1 MRTSLTSVRGVVV
14 QIVCKSH
21 ASELSIKRLKSYE
34 LDSTQDISLQCH
46 IWTLHVGLVG
56 ALSFQH
62 FGDCVDVVRLLQ
74 WITIC
79 NRLLQKAFNMKFH
92 GLHRLELLQID
103 ASSKLDFGRRAYAAE
118 QQRMKN
124 IIPNK

>member
-1 MRTSLTSVRGVVV
+1 MKMKMVVDGLVLVFGRGEEELKKKMILLLLLESQF

-34 LDSTQDISLQCH
+34 LDSTQDLSLQCH

-56 ALSFQH
+56 ALSFQR

-74 WITIC
+74 WITVC
-79 NRLLQKAFNMKFH
+79 DRLLQKAFNMKFH
-92 GLHRLELLQID
+92 VLHRLELLQ
-103 ASSKLDFGRRAYAAE
+103 
-118 QQRMKN
+118 
-124 IIPNK
+124 